1 VRAIIYRPNHPSV
14 SWSIL
19 ACVPP
24 FPAMNPA
31 AFLLVSAEDSSA
43 TLEPPVVTPP
53 PGLYTTLQNITM
65 ISPTSGAAV
74 Y

>member
-1 VRAIIYRPNHPSV
+1 
-14 SWSIL
+14 
-19 ACVPP
+19 
-24 FPAMNPA
+24 MNPA
-31 AFLLVSAEDSSA
+31 AFLQVSAEDSSA